1 MVVFCEQ
8 KKLRENGKENSLFCW
23 ERGLDT
29 PKNRTSSFIKV
40 DENFYNNSSISN
52 MLYTTMCSMFLSILK
67 QNLDTE
73 VEKLNCNYLQQV
85 RILFDFC
92 YVTTFYTV
100 YRLFIP
106 WYFLVLFVIEMRK
119 NTFWFWCCFFK
130 ILLQIFL
137 IFKYIIKLP
146 FLDSI
151 Y

>member
-1 MVVFCEQ
+1 M
-8 KKLRENGKENSLFCW
+8 KRKD
-23 ERGLDT
+23 RGLDT

-92 YVTTFYTV
+92 YVTIFYTV
-100 YRLFIP
+100 YRLF
-106 WYFLVLFVIEMRK
+106 V
-119 NTFWFWCCFFK
+119 
-130 ILLQIFL
+130 
-137 IFKYIIKLP
+137 
-146 FLDSI
+146 
-151 Y
+151 